1 MTFSLVHSPGMN
13 GGRETRWQQRWR
25 RRWRWRRQRLQ
36 WHKLE
41 NGWKAKGTGKE
52 EEKKVLMKKGSFHFI
67 LFSVQII
74 SQIATISSNIS
85 TTKNLFSSF
94 FLSTLALAVFPF
106 PFSFFFIFSFFF
118 VQQDY
123 NVTLWRICVSVTNNS
138 ILTPFF
144 SFHRN
149 RNDYYF

>member
-1 MTFSLVHSPGMN
+1 MNDIFSRAQHSTGMN
-13 GGRETRWQQRWR
+13 GGRVTRWEQRCRGGWRGRRWR
-25 RRWRWRRQRLQ
+25 RRLQ

-41 NGWKAKGTGKE
+41 NGWKAKGTEKE

-106 PFSFFFIFSFFF
+106 SFSFFFIFSFF
-118 VQQDY
+118 
-123 NVTLWRICVSVTNNS
+123 I
-138 ILTPFF
+138 FF
-144 SFHRN
+144 CSTGL
-149 RNDYYF
+149 